1 MGGVKRSK
9 ESIHNIV
16 WSQSVLTTSFGNH
29 DGVEKPEKDLHV
41 TAHSTIN
48 IESISHKAPTNTKD
62 DIDIKPRIK
71 IKCNSNLNHHNE
83 KILQK
88 IENECQLID
97 EQFLEEPAST
107 DTNLADPTESCDR
120 VHGMLTINYKPS
132 MKEEV

>member
-1 MGGVKRSK
+1 M
-9 ESIHNIV
+9 N
-16 WSQSVLTTSFGNH
+16 QH
-29 DGVEKPEKDLHV
+29 D
-41 TAHSTIN
+41 
-48 IESISHKAPTNTKD
+48 
-62 DIDIKPRIK
+62 
-71 IKCNSNLNHHNE
+71 E

-120 VHGMLTINYKPS
+120 VHGMLTINCKPS

>member
-1 MGGVKRSK
+1 MGGVKRFK
-9 ESIHNIV
+9 ESIHNIA

-29 DGVEKPEKDLHV
+29 DGIEKPKKDLHV

-48 IESISHKAPTNTKD
+48 IESISHKSPTNTKD

-71 IKCNSNLNHHNE
+71 TKCNSNLNQHNE

>member
-16 WSQSVLTTSFGNH
+16 WSQSVLTTSLGNH
-29 DGVEKPEKDLHV
+29 DGIEKLEKDLHV

-48 IESISHKAPTNTKD
+48 IESILHKAPTNTKD
-62 DIDIKPRIK
+62 DIDIKHRIK

-88 IENECQLID
+88 IENESQLID
-97 EQFLEEPAST
+97 EQFWEEPAST

-120 VHGMLTINYKPS
+120 IHGMLTINFKPF
-132 MKEEV
+132 MMEEF